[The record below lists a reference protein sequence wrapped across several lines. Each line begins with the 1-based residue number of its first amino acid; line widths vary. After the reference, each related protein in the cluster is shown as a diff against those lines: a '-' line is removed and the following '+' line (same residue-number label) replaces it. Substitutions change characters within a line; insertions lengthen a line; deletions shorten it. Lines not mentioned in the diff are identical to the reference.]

1 MQWLLGCVVFP
12 FSPETKFPACIF
24 HKAPGW
30 WLFHEALWPA
40 SLRRGFCS
48 WELDPQRLTKLQLQR
63 GYYINVPKL
72 KHYPFFFLF
81 PETSSFSGFVRQT
94 NFFPAP
100 PPLSRSRPLP
110 TIKKAT
116 ESLFSSAIFKASGWL
131 WGERAAP
138 LRWVR
143 AQRRAPP
150 PEHQPQLC
158 WPAPR
163 PGKPKLLLLRASLPI
178 PSCPRAR
185 GEECSSSVDS

>member
-1 MQWLLGCVVFP
+1 MFP

-48 WELDPQRLTKLQLQR
+48 WELDPQRLTKLQLQG

-94 NFFPAP
+94 NLFPPAFKKQT
-100 PPLSRSRPLP
+100 LSHNQKKQPKPCLVLPFSRPLAGSGGRGQP
-110 TIKKAT
+110 PCAG
-116 ESLFSSAIFKASGWL
+116 SGLSAAH
-131 WGERAAP
+131 R
-138 LRWVR
+138 LRSTSHSY
-143 AQRRAPP
+143 AG
-150 PEHQPQLC
+150 
-158 WPAPR
+158 PR
-163 PGKPKLLLLRASLPI
+163 PGRGSQ
-178 PSCPRAR
+178 SC
-185 GEECSSSVDS
+185 CSSELPFPSRAAHVRGVRNAAALWTLSVGCPH